1 MSSSSFFA
9 PGCGLTPN
17 ELAELCSGELR
28 GEGDPDRRMT
38 GIATL
43 ADAGASDVSFFDNSR
58 YRDQLDATRAGLVI
72 LPEKHA
78 RFLPS
83 GVQGLVV
90 KDAQGAFALAGRA
103 LFPEALAPRPFGA
116 GEGISPKADVHPSAR
131 LEEGVI
137 VEVFASVGPEA
148 EIGRGTILSPGSV
161 VGPGCKIGR
170 DCRIG
175 PSVTIQHALIGDR
188 VILHPGVQIGQDGFG
203 YASGPTGILK
213 MVQVGRVVIQD
224 NVEIGANTTV
234 DRGALRDT
242 VIGENT
248 KIDNQVQIAHNVSI
262 GRNCI
267 IVSQVGI
274 SGSVTIGNGVQ
285 VGGQSGFNGHVT
297 VGDGAQI
304 AAVSSVAG
312 DVPAGARWGG
322 VPAHDVRDWFR
333 EVTWVRDS
341 AKAARKRT
349 GKSDE

>member
-1 MSSSSFFA
+1 MSSSSFF
-9 PGCGLTPN
+9 PKGPGLTAGA
-17 ELAELCSGELR
+17 LADLCSGELVGSGSPER
-28 GEGDPDRRMT
+28 QLT

-43 ADAGASDVSFFDNSR
+43 ADAGENDVSFFDNPR
-58 YRDQLDATRAGLVI
+58 YRAALDATRAGLVI
-72 LPEKHA
+72 VPPKHA
-78 RFLPS
+78 RLLPE
-83 GVQGLVV
+83 GVAGLVA
-90 KDAQGAFALAGRA
+90 KDAQSAFALAGRA
-103 LFPEALAPRPFGA
+103 LYPDALSPLAFGA
-116 GEGISPKADVHPSAR
+116 GEGVSPKADVHPTAR
-131 LEEGVI
+131 LEEGVV
-137 VEVFASVGPEA
+137 VEAFASVGPDA

-161 VGPGCKIGR
+161 VGRGCRIGR

-175 PSVTIQHALIGDR
+175 ANVTVQHALIGDR

-203 YASGPTGILK
+203 YAAGPTGILK
-213 MVQVGRVVIQD
+213 MVQIGRVIVQD

-248 KIDNQVQIAHNVSI
+248 KIDNQVQIAHNVTI

-285 VGGQSGFNGHVT
+285 VGGQSGFNGHVS

-349 GKSDE
+349 GKGDE

>member
-1 MSSSSFFA
+1 MSSPSFF
-9 PGCGLTPN
+9 PRGSGLTAGA
-17 ELAELCSGELR
+17 LAEICFGELTSAVSA
-28 GEGDPDRRMT
+28 DHVLT

-43 ADAGASDVSFFDNSR
+43 ADAGADDVAFFDNPR
-58 YRDQLDATRAGLVI
+58 YRDALEATRAGLVI
-72 LPEKHA
+72 VPQKHVRLLPDA
-78 RFLPS
+78 
-83 GVQGLVV
+83 VVGLVV
-90 KDAQGAFALAGRA
+90 KDVQGAFALAGRA
-103 LFPEALAPRPFGA
+103 LYPDALGPQPFGA
-116 GEGISPKADVHPSAR
+116 GEGVSAKADVHPTAR
-131 LEEGVI
+131 LEDGVI
-137 VEVFASVGPEA
+137 VEAFASVGPDA
-148 EIGRGTILSPGSV
+148 EIGRGTVLSPGSV
-161 VGPGCKIGR
+161 VGRGCRIGR

-175 PSVTIQHALIGDR
+175 ANVTVQHALIGDR

-203 YASGPTGILK
+203 YAAGPTGILK
-213 MVQVGRVVIQD
+213 MVQVGRVIIQD
-224 NVEIGANTTV
+224 GVEIGANTTV

-248 KIDNQVQIAHNVSI
+248 KIDNQVQIAHNVTI

-285 VGGQSGFNGHVT
+285 VGGQSGFNGHVS

-349 GKSDE
+349 GKGDE